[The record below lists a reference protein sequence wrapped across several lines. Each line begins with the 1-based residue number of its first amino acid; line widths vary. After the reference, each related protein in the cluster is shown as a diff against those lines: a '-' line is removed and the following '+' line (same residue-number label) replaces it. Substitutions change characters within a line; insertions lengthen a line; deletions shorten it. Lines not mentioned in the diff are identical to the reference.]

1 MTFRSDPKGPAMKN
15 FSLSAYSV
23 SRRPLGWFRA
33 YEHAPR
39 IHSTRQRAMLE
50 ASVLRTRHIN
60 PLLAKPD
67 GTIIAGE
74 LRLQVAREL
83 GLEEIPVIILANLSE
98 ADAMALRIADN
109 AIAEHAEWSIEL
121 LSKNLEMIATMDITI
136 QPIELGF
143 ETAEYD
149 RFRLGAPELKA
160 VEAVPVPAEGIPT
173 VARVGD
179 VIQVAAQ
186 TIVCGDSRDR
196 EVYKRALAGRTAQA
210 VISDQPW
217 NLDMN
222 FISGKGQTKFDNFV
236 VASGELSTEQFE
248 GFTEQVLTCQAEFC
262 DPGALVAQFIDW
274 RSVDLMIR
282 AGRKTV
288 GDLIN
293 ICIWVKQN
301 GRFGS
306 PWRSR
311 HEMVCVFRREGA
323 KSRDNVKLGKYGRNR
338 SNVWEYDAPSIFGT
352 QKEKLKLHPTC
363 KNEAMIADFIL
374 DCTDPGDVVLDAF
387 LGSGTTA
394 LAAQQ
399 TGRACVGIE
408 IDPRY
413 VDLAVRRLVDL
424 TVEVA
429 RLADGTSFDE
439 LRAQR
444 LVEER

>member
-1 MTFRSDPKGPAMKN
+1 MKN
-15 FSLSAYSV
+15 FSLSACSL
-23 SRRPLGWFRA
+23 SLRPPDWFKPF
-33 YEHAPR
+33 EHAPR
-39 IHSTRQRAMLE
+39 KHPTRQRAMLE

-74 LRLQVAREL
+74 LRLQVAKEL
-83 GLEEIPVIILANLSE
+83 GLSEIPVIILAHLSE

-109 AIAEHAEWSIEL
+109 AIPEHAEWSIEL
-121 LSKNLEMIATMDITI
+121 LSKNLEMISTIDMTI

-149 RFRLGAPELKA
+149 QYRLGGGQTKA
-160 VEAVPVPAEGIPT
+160 VDPVPLPAEGIPT
-173 VARVGD
+173 VSRIGD
-179 VIQVAAQ
+179 LFHIADQTVI
-186 TIVCGDSRDR
+186 CGDSRDFA
-196 EVYKRALAGRTAQA
+196 VYEKALAGRTAHA

-222 FISGKGQTKFDNFV
+222 FISGKGRKKFDNFAM
-236 VASGELSTEQFE
+236 ASGELTSQEFE
-248 GFTEQVLTCQAEFC
+248 GFTEEVLDCQARSC
-262 DPGALVAQFIDW
+262 APGALVAQFIDW

-282 AGRKTV
+282 AGRRTV

-293 ICIWVKQN
+293 ICVWVKQN

-338 SNVWEYDAPSIFGT
+338 SNVWEYDAPTIFGT
-352 QKEKLKLHPTC
+352 QREKLKLHPTC
-363 KNEAMIADFIL
+363 KNESMIADYIL

-394 LAAQQ
+394 LAAHQ

-413 VDLAVRRLVDL
+413 VDLAVQRLVEL
-424 TVEVA
+424 TGEVA

-439 LRAQR
+439 LRARR
-444 LVEER
+444 LAEER